1 MPSGMDTASH
11 SIARRFDQRLPLV
24 ISITG
29 HRDPVP
35 EQERELQEAVRAILD
50 ELDEL
55 APHTPFVVL
64 SPLAKGCDRL
74 FAAACLAHR
83 GRRRLWKDL
92 DSDPR
97 GGIALIAPLPMEQAE
112 YEHDFAAPDDLAE
125 FRSLLARAEHAF
137 SITMPTG
144 LATSDLADERL
155 QDPTGGDRPRRDTQ
169 YERLGLFIAM
179 QSNLVVAMWD
189 GTRTGLRGGTS
200 AVVDFCQ
207 SGRIAPG
214 TIPYRET
221 IKELEPEDPTPVA
234 WIPTRRAKGS
244 GPAPGSCET
253 AIPLAERIDMTTR
266 APSCERTRETLNA
279 ERRRDDSPQANL
291 LRQLEWLE
299 RINRHIADP
308 AVRRRDRD
316 EQPVASLR
324 DAIEA
329 SAKALKTR
337 HARAI
342 ARFIV
347 LVTATILFL
356 QAATAWSYWPLPA
369 LYLAGLIAV
378 LWRLRS
384 LRRSRLEADFA
395 DLRLL
400 AEALRVQRAWDEAG
414 IREQVADHYLA
425 HRSLDPALA
434 PIRRTIRSL
443 WITRDAPT
451 RHDPAR
457 GDRAIDDS
465 MRTGPT
471 HHDPTR
477 SSDADP
483 LAAIARVR
491 MSWIAGQADYFRRA
505 TAPGAPRRRA
515 ISKQQRVARVSAV
528 LVVVLAATTLAASVG
543 LSWIDHAAASV
554 AEDNRGNRADST
566 ASPNAGGASDRLE
579 GLLNL
584 TDFLCGASLTIALAF
599 SLWQRSGRESE
610 DLARFEPM
618 ARLFSIADERLGEC
632 LAEPGAPAPPDDPIA
647 PGGAASAAPSSDARI
662 ARARAILRAVGKE
675 ALDEQAA
682 WHALHRETLDELPV
696 G

>member
-1 MPSGMDTASH
+1 MPSGMDTAVRSNLH
-11 SIARRFDQRLPLV
+11 RFDARLPLV
-24 ISITG
+24 ISVTG

-35 EQERELQEAVRAILD
+35 EQERELQGAVRTILD

-55 APHTPFVVL
+55 APHTPFIVL

-112 YEHDFAAPDDLAE
+112 YEHDFREPDDLAE
-125 FRSLLARAEHAF
+125 FRSLLARAEQSFAV
-137 SITMPTG
+137 STPAGI
-144 LATSDLADERL
+144 ATADLAKERVEA
-155 QDPTGGDRPRRDTQ
+155 PSGGRQPKRDRQ
-169 YERLGLFIAM
+169 YERLGLFLAM
-179 QSNLVVAMWD
+179 QSNLVVALWD
-189 GTRTGLRGGTS
+189 GTRTGLQGGTS

-244 GPAPGSCET
+244 GPTPGSCET
-253 AIPLAERIDMTTR
+253 AIPLAERVGMTTR
-266 APSCERTRETLNA
+266 APSCERSREPLEA
-279 ERRRDDSPQANL
+279 DGRRDDSPQASL
-291 LRQLEWLE
+291 LRQLDWLE
-299 RINRHIADP
+299 RVNRRIGEAVESHP
-308 AVRRRDRD
+308 AGDASN
-316 EQPVASLR
+316 VASLDR
-324 DAIEA
+324 AIEA
-329 SAKALKTR
+329 SANALKTR

-384 LRRSRLEADFA
+384 LRRSRLEADYA

-400 AEALRVQRAWDEAG
+400 AEAIRVQRAWDEAG

-425 HRSLDPALA
+425 HRSLDHSLG

-443 WITRDAPT
+443 WIVQ
-451 RHDPAR
+451 
-457 GDRAIDDS
+457 G
-465 MRTGPT
+465 
-471 HHDPTR
+471 DPTR
-477 SSDADP
+477 GRATRVDPTRFGDADP
-483 LAAIARVR
+483 LAAIARIR
-491 MSWIAGQADYFRRA
+491 RSWIADQADYFRRA
-505 TAPGAPRRRA
+505 TAPGSPRRRE
-515 ISKQQRVARVSAV
+515 ISKQRRVARVSAV
-528 LVVVLAATTLAASVG
+528 LVVALAATTLAASVG
-543 LSWIDHAAASV
+543 LSWIEFAPDSGVADGAGTRFDSV
-554 AEDNRGNRADST
+554 A
-566 ASPNAGGASDRLE
+566 SPDAGGASDRLE

-618 ARLFSIADERLGEC
+618 AKLFAIADERLEEC
-632 LAEPGAPAPPDDPIA
+632 LGEPGAPAPPDDPIA
-647 PGGAASAAPSSDARI
+647 PGGAASPAPSSDARV
-662 ARARAILRAVGKE
+662 ARARAILRAIGKE